1 MLKANWTR
9 SIARGL
15 ILSSVAAYD
24 LMDVVAVGLLRSIL
38 GRAEGDRTDLKRDE
52 DLAIMT
58 PCFTDRP
65 VLIA

>member
-15 ILSSVAAYD
+15 ILSSVAAYE
-24 LMDVVAVGLLRSIL
+24 LMDVVAVGRLRSIL
-38 GRAEGDRTDLKRDE
+38 GRAEGHRTDLKGDE

-58 PCFTDRP
+58 PYFADRP